1 MCRYICVWVPKATRR
16 GHWIPC
22 AGVTGSCGLL
32 DRGAGNWSPICCKN
46 RKWSQPL
53 SLSLSSPGECFKIA
67 MLPRL
72 LLSSSA
78 QMILCPWS
86 PESWDSRHTPS
97 YLANLYLMGTERP
110 SKLWWASV
118 TGLWFCLLVNL
129 LSPGFYCC
137 YWESDCQCNW
147 LPAGNLSF
155 PSGGFCKSLCL
166 WCLVF
171 PLHRN

>member
-1 MCRYICVWVPKATRR
+1 MCGCPKQPEEGIGFLVPELQAVVDCLVEVLGTEVRSAAK
-16 GHWIPC
+16 I
-22 AGVTGSCGLL
+22 
-32 DRGAGNWSPICCKN
+32 I
-46 RKWSQPL
+46 KWSQPL

-110 SKLWWASV
+110 SKL
-118 TGLWFCLLVNL
+118 
-129 LSPGFYCC
+129 
-137 YWESDCQCNW
+137 
-147 LPAGNLSF
+147 
-155 PSGGFCKSLCL
+155 
-166 WCLVF
+166 
-171 PLHRN
+171 